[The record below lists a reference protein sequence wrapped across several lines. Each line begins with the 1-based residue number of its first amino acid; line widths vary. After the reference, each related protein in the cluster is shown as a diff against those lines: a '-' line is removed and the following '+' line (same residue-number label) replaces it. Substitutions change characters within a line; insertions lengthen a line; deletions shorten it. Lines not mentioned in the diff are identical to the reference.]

1 MSFREGLD
9 DQGTYYQL
17 NEVAGTTPIVFIHGV
32 GLSLEIWK
40 PQRDFFKNHS
50 TIVYDLYGHGRTTSA
65 DAITFDKFSD
75 QIDGLMQY
83 LKYPSCHLIG
93 FSLGGLIAAHY
104 ASTRSKKIN
113 KLILFGTIYGRSA
126 EQQQEAIKRYEN
138 VSKEYFDIPKQLSRW
153 FNEDYLSKN
162 PNESQLVSTILENN
176 DHQEFLKSY
185 KLFSHFEDNMILF
198 NQISAPTLIV
208 TGENEV
214 GSTPEMSKK
223 IGEIVKNSKVEII
236 PDGKH
241 MCGMECADKVNQVF
255 GNFLNDS

>member
-1 MSFREGLD
+1 MHNQPGDYKVESFI
-9 DQGTYYQL
+9 
-17 NEVAGTTPIVFIHGV
+17 NEC
-32 GLSLEIWK
+32 LSGNL
-40 PQRDFFKNHS
+40 
-50 TIVYDLYGHGRTTSA
+50 T
-65 DAITFDKFSD
+65 
-75 QIDGLMQY
+75 QY
-83 LKYPSCHLIG
+83 
-93 FSLGGLIAAHY
+93 
-104 ASTRSKKIN
+104 KKIISELTEGAFPKPRIATLKKVNNIN
-113 KLILFGTIYGRSA
+113 KSILFGTVYGRSA

-176 DHQEFLKSY
+176 DHHEFLKSY

-198 NQISAPTLIV
+198 NQILAPTLIV

-223 IGEIVKNSKVEII
+223 IGEIVKDSKVEII
-236 PDGKH
+236 PNGKH